1 MRHKKYILDMT
12 DLQFKR
18 VRLPWKHKFIRG
30 AVWISGSI
38 AISILYLAIFE
49 NHFGSP
55 KEKKLYQDIE
65 NLKLRYSILNREY
78 DDEFRKVYF
87 LKLSDE
93 KRYRP
98 VLDMDSLP
106 ESIRR
111 PGIGGVDRYK
121 DIEGYTYSSVM
132 ISGRQKLDAL
142 ANIAKVQEE
151 SFNTIETARKE
162 WEREQEFIPKICPV
176 NPVIERGDGWKF
188 RAVHPVT
195 GLPEWHRGQDFNT
208 PYGTNVVATGNGTVT
223 FAGNR
228 NDGYGNYV
236 MIDHGFGY
244 QSLYG
249 HLSKINV
256 SLGLNIKRGDLI
268 GLSGNTGS
276 SSGPHLHYEII
287 INGQH
292 VNALNFFSDDLTPEE
307 YNDMITLLSSKSTYR

>member
-1 MRHKKYILDMT
+1 MRHKKYILDMA

-65 NLKLRYSILNREY
+65 NFKLRYSILNREY

-132 ISGRQKLDAL
+132 ISARQKLDAL

-162 WEREQEFIPKICPV
+162 WEREQEFVPKICPV
-176 NPVIERGDGWKF
+176 NPIIKRGDGWKF
-188 RAVHPVT
+188 RDVHPVT
-195 GLPEWHRGQDFNT
+195 GLPEWHRGQDFNA

-249 HLSKINV
+249 HLSKISV